1 MTSKNVAS
9 DLSLIRSL
17 PDFLHEILETAYNK
31 GSLPEEDL
39 KTLCDSENF
48 LGKDYTDLL
57 ELLDDLEVDVTKED
71 EEDFENEEAFSSD
84 FRNADDEEETNKNKK
99 VEVDIEE
106 ETSITAKE
114 EAYLEQSKE
123 REAQTKGFSADNFQ
137 AYLRTIRHVDLLTRS
152 GEVAIAQRIEAGQI
166 LMLDGLSTSPMTIET
181 YLLWYKSL
189 LDEKLQLREI
199 INLDLMYT
207 KSEPENLDDEDKDEE
222 DSDIDLT
229 DDEDEDEDEEG
240 GNFETIS
247 VATMERELW
256 DDICDIFEKLKVAF
270 GKYRN
275 VQKRRLIAY
284 LKGLP
289 FSNHSEKTYQ
299 KHKQNIVF
307 ILGQIK
313 LHDNRIEELT
323 EDLSSKNKELLM
335 LNGKLLRLAERCKIK
350 RDDFLKRYKTNEL
363 NLDWIKKL
371 KKIKKKNWQ
380 KFLSLFSDELLVI
393 QNKIRE
399 ITEETGLPTNEYKK
413 VVDIVRKG
421 ERESSKAKQEMIR
434 SNLRLV
440 IAYSKKYNNRGLAF
454 LDLVQ
459 EGNIGLMKAVDK
471 FEYRRGFKFSTYATW
486 WIRQSITRAIAD
498 QARTIRIP
506 VHMIERIHKLYKI
519 SREMLHETGREATA
533 EELADKV
540 MMSVKKVRQIL
551 KVAKNPVSL
560 DSPIGNEDDGASYGD
575 LIGDSNAIK
584 PLDATIYSKLRE
596 TTTAIL
602 SSLNPREERVLRM
615 RFGVGMPTDHTL
627 EEVGKTF
634 NVTRERIRQIEA
646 KALRKLK
653 HPVRAKK
660 LKTFID

>member
-17 PDFLHEILETAYNK
+17 PDFLHETLETAYNK
-31 GSLPEEDL
+31 GALLEEEL
-39 KTLCDSENF
+39 KDICDSENF

-57 ELLDDLEVDVTKED
+57 ELLNDLEIDLTKED
-71 EEDFENEEAFSSD
+71 DEDFENEKAFSFSKSD
-84 FRNADDEEETNKNKK
+84 DDEEEETNNKK
-99 VEVDIEE
+99 GTVEVDIEE
-106 ETSITAKE
+106 GTSITAKE

-123 REAQTKGFSADNFQ
+123 KAEQTKGFSADNFQ

-181 YLLWYKSL
+181 YLLWYKTL
-189 LDEKLQLREI
+189 LEEKLQLREI

-222 DSDIDLT
+222 ESDVDLT
-229 DDEDEDEDEEG
+229 DDEDDEDEEG

-256 DDICDIFEKLKVAF
+256 DDICSIFERLKIVF
-270 GKYRN
+270 SKYKK
-275 VQKRRLIAY
+275 VQKRRLVSY
-284 LKGLP
+284 LKGMPLL
-289 FSNHSEKTYQ
+289 NQSEKTYQ
-299 KHKQNIVF
+299 KHKQNIVS
-307 ILGQIK
+307 ILGQLK

-350 RDDFLKRYKTNEL
+350 RNDFLERYKNNEL
-363 NLDWIKKL
+363 NLDWIKDL
-371 KKIKKKNWQ
+371 KKIKNKNWQ
-380 KFLSLFSDELLVI
+380 KFLSLFSDELLII

-413 VVDIVRKG
+413 VVDIVKKG

-560 DSPIGNEDDGASYGD
+560 DSPVGNEDDGASYGD
-575 LIGDSNAIK
+575 LIGDANAIK

-615 RFGVGMPTDHTL
+615 RFGVGMATDHTL

-653 HPVRAKK
+653 HPVRSKK